1 MRGNRTAAL
10 VTLCMALT
18 GCSQSINQ
26 KHIEATTELT
36 WLVAESCSCVAS
48 RYAYLMQRT
57 LDLQPSDC
65 FICSIF
71 GVPPENSIGEGY
83 WKPFSKYQ
91 MMAYIISGTS
101 IKKTTIPIK
110 ITIYNSETPEE
121 ITIDAKI
128 THVTNHFY
136 IADFEFPRKK
146 LPTCVPALMAIKCG
160 DGEEY
165 EYNVLVDPEGILTYI
180 LLDDSIYTKSEN
192 LENESLRSLYKM
204 KRS

>member
-1 MRGNRTAAL
+1 MIKKRIAAL
-10 VTLCMALT
+10 VTLSMALT

-36 WLVAESCSCVAS
+36 WLGAECYDCVAS
-48 RYAYLMQRT
+48 RYAYFMQRT

-71 GVPPENSIGEGY
+71 GLPPESSIGEGY

-91 MMAYIISGTS
+91 MMAYIISGTP
-101 IKKTTIPIK
+101 IKETTLPIK

-121 ITIDAKI
+121 ITMDAKI
-128 THVTNHFY
+128 THITDHFY
-136 IADFEFPRKK
+136 IADFDFPRKK
-146 LPTCVPALMAIKCG
+146 LPNDFPAIINIKCG
-160 DGEEY
+160 NGEEY
-165 EYNVLVDPEGILTYI
+165 EYNVLIDPKGIITYM
-180 LLDDSIYTKSEN
+180 LLNDSIYTKSEN
-192 LENESLRSLYKM
+192 LENESLRSLYKL

>member
-10 VTLCMALT
+10 VTLSMALT

-36 WLVAESCSCVAS
+36 WLVAESYACVAS

-65 FICSIF
+65 FVCSAV
-71 GVPPENSIGEGY
+71 GLPPESSIGEGY

-101 IKKTTIPIK
+101 IEKTTIPIK
-110 ITIYNSETPEE
+110 ITIFNSETPEE

-146 LPTCVPALMAIKCG
+146 LPTNIPALIDIKCG
-160 DGEEY
+160 TGEKY
-165 EYNVLVDPEGILTYI
+165 EYNVLIEPKGIFTHI
-180 LLDDSIYTKSEN
+180 LMNDSIYTKSEN